1 MLLKEFI
8 GNCDEFEEDDE
19 KIESFLKNS
28 ILATTQGEDKTVG
41 VQSMLNKGVER
52 YGKEADMFINSFS
65 NTEEWIS
72 VMSGLKPWMCAFADF
87 LNRER

>member
-1 MLLKEFI
+1 ML
-8 GNCDEFEEDDE
+8 D
-19 KIESFLKNS
+19 
-28 ILATTQGEDKTVG
+28 
-41 VQSMLNKGVER
+41 KGVER